1 MFDGQ
6 NAFSEKFRKLLNL
19 LYPRAQIN
27 VINAGI
33 RSEHSLY
40 SEEIATFG
48 EEDVYN
54 QHDAEGFINL
64 FGLPV
69 KVKALL
75 ENKEIR

>member
-1 MFDGQ
+1 MQ
-6 NAFSEKFRKLLNL
+6 E
-19 LYPRAQIN
+19 N
-27 VINAGI
+27 VCGDVRLKVYKGNIIPAGTT
-33 RSEHSLY
+33 SPHSLY

-75 ENKEIR
+75 DEKKLK